1 VADMSDGWDLA
12 TLLGPISEQKPCGD
26 DIEYTL
32 LPEFDALRVFG
43 QSTPYEQP
51 PDWLKIRNRSLEVL
65 QKSKDLR
72 VLAHLGAAALRT
84 DGIAAFA
91 RTVEAAAGWL
101 ETLWDGVY
109 PLVDEDAV
117 IRRNALNNFS
127 DPMAVVDAVRRA
139 PLVANRQLGVVTLRD
154 TEILAGQVTPAA
166 DEKRP
171 DEAQMNAAFS
181 AMPLAELQALI
192 ATVDGA
198 LAGLKRID
206 GVMRDKGGTE
216 ASPEFDPLLGQFGK
230 MLKLLKTQLAAR
242 PEMAEQA
249 TPGEAGEG
257 ASGIAT
263 GPVRSRQ
270 DAIRALDAVAEFFRR
285 TEPSSPVPLFLDRA
299 KRLVSKDFLEVLAD
313 IAPEALPHA
322 RAASG
327 VRSE

>member
-1 VADMSDGWDLA
+1 MSDAWDLA
-12 TLLGPISEQKPCGD
+12 TLLRPISEEKPCGD

-32 LPEFDALRVFG
+32 LPEFDAFRVFG

-51 PDWLKIRNRSLEVL
+51 PDWVKIRNRSVEAL
-65 QKSKDLR
+65 QKSKDVR
-72 VLAHLGAAALRT
+72 VLVHLGAAALRVEGLT
-84 DGIAAFA
+84 AFA
-91 RTVEAAAGWL
+91 KTVEAAAGWV
-101 ETLWDGVY
+101 ETFWEGVY
-109 PLVDEDAV
+109 PLVDEDAI

-127 DPMAVVDAVRRA
+127 DPMAVIDAMRRT
-139 PLVANRQLGVVTLRD
+139 PLVANRQIAVVTLRD
-154 TEILAGQVTPAA
+154 TEILTGQVTPAA

-171 DEAQMNAAFS
+171 DEAQINAAFL

-198 LAGLKRID
+198 VAGLKRID
-206 GVMRDKGGTE
+206 GVMRDKSGIE
-216 ASPEFDPLLGQFGK
+216 AAPEFDPLLAQFGR
-230 MLKLLKTQLAAR
+230 MSKLLKTQLAAR
-242 PEMAEQA
+242 PEMADQA
-249 TPGEAGEG
+249 AAAGEAGEG
-257 ASGIAT
+257 GTGMAT

-270 DAIRALDAVAEFFRR
+270 DAIRALEAVADFFRR

-299 KRLVSKDFLEVLAD
+299 KRLVAKDFLEVLAD